1 MIILAPPKQK
11 SVGTL
16 PVVRPTLR
24 GLRIAH
30 LVETNNVEAHAD
42 MNILSLYRYLT
53 SRYTQYAIPIVR
65 NVDKHIPRASTV
77 ALSLTRFG
85 VCEVPKSQVQSV

>member
-1 MIILAPPKQK
+1 MIVLVPPKQK

-42 MNILSLYRYLT
+42 MNILSPIQIFGI
-53 SRYTQYAIPIVR
+53 SPYAIC
-65 NVDKHIPRASTV
+65 HT
-77 ALSLTRFG
+77 
-85 VCEVPKSQVQSV
+85 QSKECG

>member
-30 LVETNNVEAHAD
+30 LVETNNVEANAD
-42 MNILSLYRYLT
+42 MNILSPIQIFDISL
-53 SRYTQYAIPIVR
+53 YAICHTHS
-65 NVDKHIPRASTV
+65 KEC
-77 ALSLTRFG
+77 G
-85 VCEVPKSQVQSV
+85 